1 MDDKQ
6 KKIVRRSLFV
16 LLLLII
22 LLFAMIWTG
31 NLRCRSVPGMC
42 NIYWGTQTL
51 ITGRTQPSILIIY
64 DPNDQT
70 GLGNPYLLNNIISD
84 KKHLG
89 LHPSL
94 ENINYMSPEK
104 LKGVSLV
111 IVERARSMSTN
122 NLTMFQNYVSK
133 GGRLIWIGD
142 AGVDT
147 KDRVDKY
154 LTVGDVDGSYDGNIV
169 GKWARLDN
177 EGYMIRFDEFLGVS
191 YVDTFCNVKDCK
203 EKTYKINEYDNKSI
217 IISYP
222 DYSNGNLIPSPDH
235 PLVYALKSTLP
246 IRDNFAIVEVIGNN
260 AVPLK
265 IDYGSKLFKDTNTSV
280 GGGDVFPA
288 IVTSNSNK
296 VAYYAIPPEYL
307 SEDEDEDKYFSIIEN
322 MIDGMI
328 N

>member
-1 MDDKQ
+1 
-6 KKIVRRSLFV
+6 
-16 LLLLII
+16 
-22 LLFAMIWTG
+22 
-31 NLRCRSVPGMC
+31 
-42 NIYWGTQTL
+42 
-51 ITGRTQPSILIIY
+51 
-64 DPNDQT
+64 
-70 GLGNPYLLNNIISD
+70 
-84 KKHLG
+84 
-89 LHPSL
+89 
-94 ENINYMSPEK
+94 
-104 LKGVSLV
+104 
-111 IVERARSMSTN
+111 
-122 NLTMFQNYVSK
+122 
-133 GGRLIWIGD
+133 
-142 AGVDT
+142 
-147 KDRVDKY
+147 
-154 LTVGDVDGSYDGNIV
+154 
-169 GKWARLDN
+169 
-177 EGYMIRFDEFLGVS
+177 MIRFDEFLGVS